1 MKEIIQNAEG
11 DRPLRVG
18 LFTEVFLPKI
28 DGVVTIACLTL
39 DHYRQRGVEAL
50 VFAAGKRVREYQG
63 YPVVSAPGISM
74 PFYPELELALPRGKY
89 IEILRG
95 FQPDIIHVM
104 NPISIGVMGMRY
116 GRRLDV
122 PVIASFHAHLMEM
135 SKYYKAGFLEEPLW
149 WLHRQVYRTADMRM
163 APSLHTVAEL
173 EGRGFGKVRL
183 WRRGVDTE
191 TFSPCFRSAE
201 MRERLSGGHPDRLV
215 LITVSRLAE
224 EKQIE
229 KLKPVLEAI
238 PNAHLAIVGDGPH
251 RGELEKIYAGHH
263 ATFTGYLRGRELSEA
278 YASGDIFL
286 FYSSPIETF
295 GLVVAE
301 AMASGVPAVSS
312 RVGGVPEIIEHGVN
326 GYLYRRGDLNG
337 LIAAV
342 RELSEN
348 PEKRAKMGQSARA
361 KMETMTWPAIMDE
374 LLDVYWEVIADY
386 KSKHNNQ
393 A

>member
-1 MKEIIQNAEG
+1 MQNAQGE
-11 DRPLRVG
+11 RPLRVG

-28 DGVVTIACLTL
+28 DGVVTVARLTL
-39 DHYRQRGVEAL
+39 DHYRRRGVEAL

-89 IEILRG
+89 FEKLRE
-95 FQPDIIHVM
+95 FQPDIVHVM
-104 NPISIGVMGMRY
+104 NPITIGLMGMRY
-116 GRRLDV
+116 GRWLSV

-173 EGRGFGKVRL
+173 EERGFGKVRL

-191 TFSPCFRSAE
+191 TFSPCFKSEA
-201 MRERLSGGHPDRLV
+201 MRERLSGGHPDRLLLV
-215 LITVSRLAE
+215 TVSRLAE

-229 KLKPVLEAI
+229 KLRPVLEAV
-238 PNAHLAIVGDGPH
+238 PTAHLAIVGDGPH
-251 RGELEKIYAGHH
+251 RDELEKIYAGHP

-312 RVGGVPEIIEHGVN
+312 RVGGVPEIIEHGTN
-326 GYLYRRGDLNG
+326 GYMYTRGDVDEM
-337 LIAAV
+337 IAAV
-342 RELSEN
+342 RKLAES
-348 PEKRAKMGQSARA
+348 PEKRMRMGLAARA
-361 KMETMTWPAIMDE
+361 KMETMTWPTIMDE
-374 LLDVYWEVIADY
+374 LLEVYREVIAEY
-386 KSKHNNQ
+386 KSKQNGQ
-393 A
+393 I